1 MYDGVS
7 RDTSSVVIISAVGR
21 NHRQAEVLRRASSAT
36 SAGANGNSRD
46 TNRPGAIKK
55 NAASAIVGNRVISKN
70 RTRLF
75 AGLYR
80 IWVRVPTIPSGLENG
95 SCTRPAKNDQ
105 EGKQPRRLL
114 L

>member
-21 NHRQAEVLRRASSAT
+21 NHRQAEVLRHLSDT
-36 SAGANGNSRD
+36 SAGANGNSRE
-46 TNRPGAIKK
+46 TNRAGAIKK
-55 NAASAIVGNRVISKN
+55 NEASAIVGNRVISKN

-114 L
+114 LS